1 MKSDLLHLDIHQS
14 SRTPTLALVLL
25 VSTLLLLGCGRR
37 AATPPAAPAPTVT
50 PTVAIATAT
59 ATPSTAA
66 PDTGAPDTGAPD
78 TGAPDTGASAA
89 AADVVPNTLQTVVPA
104 DFRPV
109 VDEAR
114 GYALALPSGW
124 TEFDLRGE
132 QFGNLA
138 QRVGLG
144 EVVTPLTDFLATSA
158 GQGVGVVA
166 ATDLSGAIFGGVPTI
181 LNASVIDTRASDP
194 SLVLALI
201 NRWLGENQQLLAGV
215 TIEELAETTV
225 NGLPAIRMVATVDL
239 SSVGINR
246 ALYVESVGLIAN
258 EKLYLLTLATEAG
271 GRQEKAAEFSQII
284 GTFGPQ

>member
-1 MKSDLLHLDIHQS
+1 MKSDLLHLDILQS
-14 SRTPTLALVLL
+14 SRIPTLVLVLL

-50 PTVAIATAT
+50 PTTAVAT
-59 ATPSTAA
+59 ATPAPSTAL
-66 PDTGAPDTGAPD
+66 PDTGAV
-78 TGAPDTGASAA
+78 AS
-89 AADVVPNTLQTVVPA
+89 AADVVPNTLQTVVPEG
-104 DFRPV
+104 FRPV
-109 VDEAR
+109 VDQAR
-114 GYALALPSGW
+114 GYALALPPGW

-144 EVVTPLTDFLATSA
+144 EVLTPLTDFLATSA

-239 SSVGINR
+239 SAVGINR